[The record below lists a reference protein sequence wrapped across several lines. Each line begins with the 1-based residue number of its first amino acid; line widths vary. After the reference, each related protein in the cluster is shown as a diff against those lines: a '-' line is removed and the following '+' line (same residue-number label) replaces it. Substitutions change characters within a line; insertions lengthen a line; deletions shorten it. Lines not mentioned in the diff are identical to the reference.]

1 MALKNRKRSNYNPSQ
16 STLRDLKEGECG
28 GCGTFKNVTDHCC
41 IECDKAYQVDYFQPM
56 GLGEVQVPIGEP
68 PIVSELNKYLEGGGL
83 KKGELST
90 IIAPARLKP

>member
-1 MALKNRKRSNYNPSQ
+1 MTLKNVKNSSGNPAQ

-41 IECDKAYQVDYFQPM
+41 IECDNAYQIEYFKPTT
-56 GLGEVQVPIGEP
+56 LDEVQSPVGEP
-68 PIVSELNKYLEGGGL
+68 CVVSKLNKYLEGGGL

-90 IIAPARLKP
+90 LVAPARLKP